1 MRTYLW
7 TMLVIFALSV
17 VGRAIYVANDT
28 FPPRSRGTMVFDL
41 IAEMLF
47 AGWAAYLLFA
57 QEVAHG

>member
-17 VGRAIYVANDT
+17 LSRALHVSRDT

-41 IAEMLF
+41 IAEMLL
-47 AGWAAYLLFA
+47 AGWAAYLLLA
-57 QEVAHG
+57 